1 MFNKIVNPTTGRR
14 VNTNSKLG
22 KTIINQYLYT
32 LNNIRGG
39 AVSNGQ
45 PRRSRQLPK
54 VDVNKIPEKL
64 KEIMD
69 FNKCSRKEAEDMAI
83 QDVIDEVYPWDID
96 PKNQSRSWESMVNE
110 DVGDPGGQTRE
121 SIREM
126 LRINNWEILKVTNIF
141 EINLGAKPRRMRQ
154 LPKTPLEVAKAETTA
169 IEKELE
175 AAKRAVA
182 ETKKKMETTQIAL
195 AAYRR

>member
-1 MFNKIVNPTTGRR
+1 MFDKIVNPTTDRR

-45 PRRSRQLPK
+45 PGRSRQLPK
-54 VDVNKIPEKL
+54 VDVNKIPKDL

-69 FNKCSRKEAEDMAI
+69 FNKCSRKEAEEMAI
-83 QDVIDEVYPWDID
+83 QDVIDNVYPWYSD
-96 PKNQSRSWESMVNE
+96 PKNQSPSWESMENT
-110 DVGDPGGQTRE
+110 DVGDVGGQTRE
-121 SIREM
+121 SIRKM
-126 LRINNWEILKVTNIF
+126 LRLNNWEIHKVANIF
-141 EINLGAKPRRMRQ
+141 EINLGAKPRRIRQ
-154 LPKTPLEVAKAETTA
+154 LPKTPPEVAKAETTA

-175 AAKRAVA
+175 AAKRAAA
-182 ETKKKMETTQIAL
+182 ETKKKLERAQIAL
-195 AAYRR
+195 ASYRR